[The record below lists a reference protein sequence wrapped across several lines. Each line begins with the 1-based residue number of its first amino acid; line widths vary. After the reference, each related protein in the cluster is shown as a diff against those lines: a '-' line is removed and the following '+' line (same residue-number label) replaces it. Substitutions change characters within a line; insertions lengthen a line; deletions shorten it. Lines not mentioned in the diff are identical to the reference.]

1 MKNHFPANTLI
12 IMFKILFLLFL
23 TVPLIEIYFLIQV
36 GQHIGALSTILLCIL
51 TAALGAILLRIQG
64 LLTLLRAQEKLRQG
78 QIPADNMLEGLIL
91 LIAGVLLL
99 TPGFVTDVIGF
110 LCLVPSLRSLL
121 AQKMLHQAFDA
132 DIRRKN
138 IIVEGEFWEEDNNRR
153 LR

>member
-1 MKNHFPANTLI
+1 
-12 IMFKILFLLFL
+12 MFKILFLLFL

-64 LLTLLRAQEKLRQG
+64 LLTLLRAREKLHQG
-78 QIPADNMLEGLIL
+78 EIPADHLLEGLIL

-110 LCLVPSLRSLL
+110 LCLVPSLRSRL
-121 AQKMLHQAFDA
+121 ALKLLHQAFHSG
-132 DIRRKN
+132 IREKT
-138 IIVEGEFWEEDNNRR
+138 IIIEGEFREEDNHRR
-153 LR
+153 LH

>member
-1 MKNHFPANTLI
+1 
-12 IMFKILFLLFL
+12 MFRILFLLFL

-36 GQHIGALSTILLCIL
+36 GQEIGAFSTVLLCIL

-64 LLTLLRAQEKLRQG
+64 ILTLMNAREKLRQG
-78 QIPADNMLEGLIL
+78 EIPADNLLEGLIL

-110 LCLVPSLRSLL
+110 LCLVPSLRSML
-121 AQKMLHQAFDA
+121 ALRMLHGAFRD
-132 DIRRKN
+132 DLRRRN
-138 IIVEGEFWEEDNNRR
+138 IIVEGEFWEEDDHRR